1 MKFFAVVAAALIA
14 AVSAQ
19 PDCDITKLLPLSGN
33 EKAKTC
39 VSKANYQLVPPTV
52 PTPDQISTMCK
63 IDECKV
69 LLAELDKLVPTDCKA
84 FGIAL
89 RSQIIEPIQK
99 ACAAP
104 APAPTTG
111 APAPGPTTKA
121 PAPGPTTK
129 APAPG
134 PTTKPSC

>member
-1 MKFFAVVAAALIA
+1 MKFFAVIAAALVA

-19 PDCDITKLLPLSGN
+19 PECDLSKLIPLSGN
-33 EKAKTC
+33 PQAKTC
-39 VSKANYQLVPPTV
+39 VTKANYQLVPPTV
-52 PTPDQISTMCK
+52 PTPDQMSAMCK

-69 LLAELDKLVPTDCKA
+69 LLGELDKLVPTDCKA

-104 APAPTTG
+104 APAPTSG
-111 APAPGPTTKA
+111 APAPGPTTKG

>member
-52 PTPDQISTMCK
+52 PTADQISTMCK

-104 APAPTTG
+104 APAPSSG
-111 APAPGPTTKA
+111 APAPAPSSGA